1 MEENKSNQK
10 LNVDTILPFG
20 DNLRPLIGTPS
31 SLSDSELKNF
41 LAQKGI
47 FVSSTNRE
55 ITVPLIT
62 MGLLSPLEFEVLRE
76 KQKDKE
82 ASIKRRNREMKWT
95 SDKTL
100 LASMKGV
107 QIPIADLIPKRSSNY
122 EIKSFE
128 KFKPVDGNQNHL
140 IASYEIE
147 RTDRTKDW
155 VAQHSVHK
163 GVIELQL
170 TEDKKVLKVAME
182 HTADETHDVNEK
194 SVKYIKDFLA
204 QNSYVSNEK
213 PKRITFGDFDNSS
226 RVKFLLNLLNDVLD
240 ESDTFKFKQITDV
253 DISIDTNQTLPD
265 KIKWM
270 ESKVSNMKFKGQLLH
285 ETDLLK
291 DPEFHSS
298 LIFSGVKASYV
309 FESAASKG
317 TCTFEFGFPSK
328 GNIPTADSEFI
339 YRLSNF
345 TYESENKTKKKV
357 QGFLYAKFDEFKSKA
372 FEVASQKTKKIR
384 RKTAKVTKKSS

>member
-10 LNVDTILPFG
+10 LNIDTILPFG
-20 DNLRPLIGTPS
+20 DNLRPLIASSS
-31 SLSDSELKNF
+31 SLSDNDLKNF

-47 FVSSTNRE
+47 FVSSTSRE
-55 ITVPLIT
+55 IAVPLIT
-62 MGLLSPLEFEVLRE
+62 MGLLSPLEFEALRE

-100 LASMKGV
+100 FESMKGV
-107 QIPIADLIPKRSSNY
+107 QIPFTDLIPKRSSNY
-122 EIKSFE
+122 EIRNFE
-128 KFKPVDGNQNHL
+128 RFKPIDGNQNHL
-140 IASYEIE
+140 IATYEIE

-155 VAQHSVHK
+155 AAQHSIHT

-170 TEDKKVLKVAME
+170 TDDKKVLKVAME

-194 SVKYIKDFLA
+194 SIKFVRDYLVGNNYI
-204 QNSYVSNEK
+204 SNEK
-213 PKRITFGDFDNSS
+213 PKRITFSDFDNSS
-226 RVKFLLNLLNDVLD
+226 RVKFLLNLLNDALD
-240 ESDTFKFKQITDV
+240 DSDTFKFKQITDV
-253 DISIDTNQTLPD
+253 DISIDTNQTLPE

-270 ESKVSNMKFKGQLLH
+270 EAKVSNMKFKGQSLH

-298 LIFSGVKASYV
+298 LIFSGVKASYA

-345 TYESENKTKKKV
+345 TFESENKTKKKV

-372 FEVASQKTKKIR
+372 FEIATQKKKISR
-384 RKTAKVTKKSS
+384 QKTAKVTKKSS